1 MAEKSKARLFWENYW
16 YHYKWHSI
24 IIFFLV
30 FTLTV
35 GITQCATNPKYD
47 QSAVLYCDRTVMENT
62 ALALEAEL
70 TKRASDLNGDGQSL
84 FGVYNVSYDSDG
96 VNPQNATYA
105 NSQKLMVMVSTADYI
120 LYIVD
125 EYGYQRL
132 MTQDNM
138 QLFET
143 YDFLP
148 DKNGTAWNWKGS
160 TLQQAMKNSKLP
172 ENLYFCIRKVTGTAA
187 AEDNEAVKRAEHA
200 AAVVKAL
207 VEENKK

>member
-1 MAEKSKARLFWENYW
+1 MAEKSKAKLFLENYW
-16 YHYKWHSI
+16 YHYKWHTI
-24 IIFFLV
+24 IIAFLV
-30 FTLTV
+30 VTLAV
-35 GITQCATNPKYD
+35 GVTQCASKPKYD

-62 ALALEAEL
+62 ALALETEL
-70 TKRASDLNGDGQSL
+70 TKRAPDLNGDGQSL

-96 VNPQNATYA
+96 TNPQNPSYA
-105 NSQKLMVMVSTADYI
+105 NSQKLMVMVSSADYV

-125 EYGYQRL
+125 EYGYKRL

-160 TLQQAMKNSKLP
+160 SLQQTMKNSKLP
-172 ENLYFCIRKVTGTAA
+172 ENLYFCIRKVAGTSA
-187 AEDNEAVKRAEHA
+187 AEDNQALQRAEHA
-200 AAVVKAL
+200 ATVIRAL
-207 VEENKK
+207 MEES